1 MQVRF
6 LNLDRSEDRRITFL
20 NVNRHLTNPVR
31 VAATDGFA
39 YSRQDL
45 RDVHVLANEMP
56 GYTDGAIGCALSHLG
71 EWELASKTNSVLT
84 LAEDDAI
91 LHHQFEPLAE
101 AVLASLP
108 ADWDIIQWGLNFD
121 SILAFDLL
129 PGVSPCVG
137 VFDQASLRA
146 NTAAFQNL
154 PLRPTT
160 YRLQRSLGTLCQSV
174 SPRGAAKLLK
184 HCLPIRPMDAFYPIL
199 NRILPNTGIDS
210 MMNELY
216 PRINAYVCLPP
227 LAITRNEHAHS
238 TVQKSIPAEHA
249 EVPAMSR

>member
-6 LNLDRSEDRRITFL
+6 LNLDRSKDRLATFL
-20 NVNRHLTNPVR
+20 EVNRHLTDPVR
-31 VAATDGFA
+31 VAAVDGAA
-39 YSRQDL
+39 YARKDL
-45 RDVHVLANEMP
+45 QAVHALSGEMP
-56 GYTDGAIGCALSHLG
+56 GYSDGAIGCALSHLG
-71 EWELASKTNSVLT
+71 EWELASKASSPIT

-91 LHHQFEPLAE
+91 LHHHFEPLAE

-108 ADWDIIQWGLNFD
+108 SDWDIVQWGWNFD

-146 NTAAFQNL
+146 NTAAYQWV
-154 PLRPTT
+154 PLKPTT

-174 SPRGAAKLLK
+174 SPRGAAKLLQ
-184 HCLPIRPMDAFYPIL
+184 HCLPIRPMEAFYPVL
-199 NRILPNTGIDS
+199 NRVLPNTGIDS

-227 LAITRNEHAHS
+227 LAITRNGHARS
-238 TVQKSIPAEHA
+238 TVQIRPAA
-249 EVPAMSR
+249 

>member
-6 LNLDRSEDRRITFL
+6 LNLDRSKDRRAAFL
-20 NVNRHLTNPVR
+20 HINRHLTNPVR
-31 VAATDGFA
+31 VAAVDGSG
-39 YSRQDL
+39 YSRGDL
-45 RDVHVLANEMP
+45 QAVNALAGEMP

-71 EWELASKTNSVLT
+71 EWERASKEDASIT

-108 ADWDIIQWGLNFD
+108 PDWDIIQWGWNFD
-121 SILAFDLL
+121 SILAFDLM

-137 VFDQASLRA
+137 VFDQAGLRA
-146 NTAAFQNL
+146 NTAAFQRL
-154 PLRPTT
+154 SMKPTT

-174 SPRGAAKLLK
+174 SPRGAARLLQ
-184 HCLPIRPMDAFYPIL
+184 HCLPIRPMEAFYPVL
-199 NRILPNTGIDS
+199 NRVLPNTGIDS

-238 TVQKSIPAEHA
+238 TVQVRPAA
-249 EVPAMSR
+249 

>member
-6 LNLDRSEDRRITFL
+6 LNLDRSKDRLRAFL
-20 NVNRHLTNPVR
+20 EVNRHLTDPLR
-31 VAATDGFA
+31 VAAVDGSVC
-39 YSRQDL
+39 SRKDL
-45 RDVHVLANEMP
+45 QAVHALAGEMP

-71 EWELASKTNSVLT
+71 EWELASMTDAPIT

-108 ADWDIIQWGLNFD
+108 PDWDIVQWGWNFD

-137 VFDQASLRA
+137 VFDQAGLRA
-146 NTAAFQNL
+146 NTAAFQRL
-154 PLRPTT
+154 PLKPAT

-174 SPRGAAKLLK
+174 SPRGAAKLLQ
-184 HCLPIRPMDAFYPIL
+184 HCLPIRPLEAFYPVL
-199 NRILPNTGIDS
+199 NRVLPNTGIDS

-216 PRINAYVCLPP
+216 PRIHAYVCLPP
-227 LAITRNEHAHS
+227 LAITRNEHAQS
-238 TVQKSIPAEHA
+238 TVQVRPFG
-249 EVPAMSR
+249 

>member
-6 LNLDRSEDRRITFL
+6 LNLDRSKDRLAAFL
-20 NVNRHLTNPVR
+20 EVNGHLTDPVR
-31 VAATDGFA
+31 VAAVDGA
-39 YSRQDL
+39 GYSRHDL
-45 RDVHVLANEMP
+45 QAVHALSGEMP

-71 EWELASKTNSVLT
+71 EWELASRAESPIT

-108 ADWDIIQWGLNFD
+108 PDWDILQWGWNFD
-121 SILAFDLL
+121 SILAFDLM

-137 VFDQASLRA
+137 VFDQAGLRA
-146 NTAAFQNL
+146 NTARFQSL
-154 PLRPTT
+154 PLKPTT
-160 YRLQRSLGTLCQSV
+160 YRLQRSLGTVCQSI
-174 SPRGAAKLLK
+174 SPRGAAKLLQ
-184 HCLPIRPMDAFYPIL
+184 HCLPIRPMEAFYPVL
-199 NRILPNTGIDS
+199 NRVLPNTGIDS

-238 TVQKSIPAEHA
+238 TVQVRTAS
-249 EVPAMSR
+249 

>member
-6 LNLDRSEDRRITFL
+6 LNLERSKDRLAAFL
-20 NVNRHLTNPVR
+20 HVNRHLKNPLR
-31 VAATDGFA
+31 VAAVDGAA
-39 YSRQDL
+39 YLRRDL
-45 RDVHVLANEMP
+45 QAVNALAGEMP

-71 EWELASKTNSVLT
+71 EWERASKANSLVT

-91 LHHQFEPLAE
+91 LHHEFEPLAE

-108 ADWDIIQWGLNFD
+108 PDWDIIQWGWNFD

-146 NTAAFQNL
+146 NTGAYQRL
-154 PLRPTT
+154 PLKPMA

-174 SPRGAAKLLK
+174 SPSGAAKLLQ
-184 HCLPIRPMDAFYPIL
+184 HCLPIRPMEAFYPVL
-199 NRILPNTGIDS
+199 NRVLPNTGIDS

-227 LAITRNEHAHS
+227 LAITCNEHAHS
-238 TVQKSIPAEHA
+238 TVQVRPAG
-249 EVPAMSR
+249 

>member
-6 LNLDRSEDRRITFL
+6 LNLDRSKDRLATFL
-20 NVNRHLTNPVR
+20 DVNRHLTDPVR
-31 VAATDGFA
+31 VSAADGSS
-39 YSRQDL
+39 YSRGDL
-45 RDVHVLANEMP
+45 QAVHVIAGDMP

-71 EWELASKTNSVLT
+71 EWEMVSKGTAPLT

-108 ADWDIIQWGLNFD
+108 ADWDIIQWGWNFD

-129 PGVSPCVG
+129 PGVSPCAG

-146 NTAAFQNL
+146 NTSAFQGL
-154 PLRPTT
+154 ALRPVP

-174 SPRGAAKLLK
+174 SPRGAAKLLR
-184 HCLPIRPMDAFYPIL
+184 HCLPIRPMNAFYPIL
-199 NRILPNTGIDS
+199 NRVLPNTGIDS

-216 PRINAYVCLPP
+216 PRIQAYVCLPP
-227 LAITRNEHAHS
+227 LAITCNEHAHS
-238 TVQKSIPAEHA
+238 TVQVPTPAQHA
-249 EVPAMSR
+249 AI